1 MKQFRCNLKAILNN
15 LLRIYCTYQQ
25 LFLFFNDTI
34 FVWFVTIILFDLF
47 VSNWVTLGQNM
58 VVRIGRHVQPF
69 CSSRKQFIF
78 TARSTHWAL
87 VTTRKT
93 KQTDK
98 WMSQVPW
105 RDIHSLHLWVKIPV
119 QSWWWYQY
127 WHSYWMKKQ
136 HQLHQIKL
144 ILF

>member
-34 FVWFVTIILFDLF
+34 FVWFVTIFDLF
-47 VSNWVTLGQNM
+47 VSNWVTPGQNM

-98 WMSQVPW
+98 TEKMDVTSTLKRYPQPPFVSEDTSAIMVVIS
-105 RDIHSLHLWVKIPV
+105 RLT
-119 QSWWWYQY
+119 
-127 WHSYWMKKQ
+127 
-136 HQLHQIKL
+136 QLLNEKAT
-144 ILF
+144 